1 MADVIFPSWDRAR
14 VSAAV
19 ALGWQMAKLYH
30 SPVHKGP
37 VTDPLQEGRLPGLS
51 GFSAAAHS
59 KWLGEQIAATTAR
72 LVLVPPQALLDALD
86 VVLGLLASENRDRGA
101 TLGALFTL
109 HCRLVEALNVTD
121 FRLGKAYGLGRA
133 LAETVL
139 VPVAS
144 GTDDAEREFRELL
157 GARRLSTI
165 KNWLVELK
173 TLLPDHAAYAVS
185 RGLDDWRDWAAS
197 HGTPADWRNAH
208 TAMHMQGYLWR
219 GLITGEKAAV
229 DMLSLS
235 GYLAAARQIARRAW
249 WLILLT
255 VGAAVAVVVAM
266 FLLHSIPPTARL
278 IAALAWLG
286 GTLFAVLKASGAL
299 FGSAVK
305 GAEGWLWQTE
315 LDESVAEAATRLPP
329 PARHRRIT
337 GSSTGAMTLSEHAP
351 PAATEMP
358 AAT

>member
-1 MADVIFPSWDRAR
+1 MTAGSLVADPPPALIRALDD
-14 VSAAV
+14 V
-19 ALGWQMAKLYH
+19 A
-30 SPVHKGP
+30 
-37 VTDPLQEGRLPGLS
+37 GRLRTPGLEPD
-51 GFSAAAHS
+51 G
-59 KWLGEQIAATTAR
+59 
-72 LVLVPPQALLDALD
+72 
-86 VVLGLLASENRDRGA
+86 
-101 TLGALFTL
+101 TLGAVFTL
-109 HCRLVEALNVTD
+109 HCRLLEALTVTD

-133 LAETVL
+133 LAETAL
-139 VPVAS
+139 VPAAAAAGEVA
-144 GTDDAEREFRELL
+144 GEFRELL
-157 GARRLSTI
+157 AAGRLTTI
-165 KNWLVELK
+165 KDWLVELK
-173 TLLPDHAAYAVS
+173 TVLPDHAAYAVS
-185 RGLDDWRDWAAS
+185 GSLDDWRDWAAS

>member
-1 MADVIFPSWDRAR
+1 
-14 VSAAV
+14 
-19 ALGWQMAKLYH
+19 
-30 SPVHKGP
+30 
-37 VTDPLQEGRLPGLS
+37 
-51 GFSAAAHS
+51 
-59 KWLGEQIAATTAR
+59 
-72 LVLVPPQALLDALD
+72 
-86 VVLGLLASENRDRGA
+86 
-101 TLGALFTL
+101 
-109 HCRLVEALNVTD
+109 
-121 FRLGKAYGLGRA
+121 
-133 LAETVL
+133 
-139 VPVAS
+139 VAS

-157 GARRLSTI
+157 GTGRLSTI

-197 HGTPADWRNAH
+197 PRTPADWRNAQ
-208 TAMHMQGYLWR
+208 TAMRMQGYLWR

-255 VGAAVAVVVAM
+255 VGSAVAVVVAM
-266 FLLHSIPPTARL
+266 SLLHSIPPTARL

-329 PARHRRIT
+329 PARHHRIT
-337 GSSTGAMTLSEHAP
+337 GSSTGAMMLSEHVP
-351 PAATEMP
+351 PVATEMP

>member
-1 MADVIFPSWDRAR
+1 MR
-14 VSAAV
+14 V
-19 ALGWQMAKLYH
+19 
-30 SPVHKGP
+30 
-37 VTDPLQEGRLPGLS
+37 
-51 GFSAAAHS
+51 
-59 KWLGEQIAATTAR
+59 
-72 LVLVPPQALLDALD
+72 
-86 VVLGLLASENRDRGA
+86 
-101 TLGALFTL
+101 
-109 HCRLVEALNVTD
+109 
-121 FRLGKAYGLGRA
+121 
-133 LAETVL
+133 
-139 VPVAS
+139 
-144 GTDDAEREFRELL
+144 
-157 GARRLSTI
+157 
-165 KNWLVELK
+165 
-173 TLLPDHAAYAVS
+173 
-185 RGLDDWRDWAAS
+185 
-197 HGTPADWRNAH
+197 
-208 TAMHMQGYLWR
+208 QGYLWR